1 MKKIKNQ
8 KGSTII
14 VCLIIM
20 FFLSSLAILNFNS
33 SKNDL
38 RISGNINARN
48 IKGQAAEN
56 GINMS
61 IRTMFTDEN
70 NVGRVLQIGA
80 GENISYC
87 SSDGAIM
94 EDDCELYYMDQNETI
109 KSHSITKLN
118 ENTECLAYGNSDK
131 KPFCFIIEGYGEIPL
146 INSAPSIHIQ
156 EVQINTININNNGI
170 YEL

>member
-1 MKKIKNQ
+1 VKKNKNQ

-38 RISGNINARN
+38 RISSNINARN
-48 IKGQAAEN
+48 IKGQSAEN

-61 IRTMFTDEN
+61 IKSLFSDEN
-70 NVGRVLQIGA
+70 SVNAVLQMKSGD
-80 GENISYC
+80 EYKYC
-87 SSDGAIM
+87 SSNGSI
-94 EDDCELYYMDQNETI
+94 ESEDCEIKYMNINKTI

-146 INSAPSIHIQ
+146 LNSTISVHVQ